1 MADPVVVSACTPLTA
16 GACKHVP
23 TSFCVNVWY
32 DCICTVDMHLPSC
45 NIVDLREVMQREHAA
60 LLDGQEAILRGQE
73 AILRGQEDHRQE
85 TKQILESVSR
95 LEHRQEATS
104 RNPEPA
110 GN

>member
-73 AILRGQEDHRQE
+73 DHRQD
-85 TKQILESVSR
+85 TKQLLETVSR
-95 LEHRQEATS
+95 IEDRQEATS
-104 RNPEPA
+104 RQPEIA